1 MIRNAEIWDKGIRV
15 YPIFPIFRENALVL
29 LGEQAWGAQEL
40 DGRMEANLLHDVAR
54 GVDVAL
60 VDVVRVGVAL
70 VDVAL
75 VDVAQQYFVAAIDVI
90 THFSSPQ

>member
-29 LGEQAWGAQEL
+29 RGDQAWGAQER

-54 GVDVAL
+54 GV
-60 VDVVRVGVAL
+60 RVGVAL
-70 VDVAL
+70 VDVA
-75 VDVAQQYFVAAIDVI
+75 QQDFVAVIDVI